1 MKDIFYQFQVPLDQD
16 MTEMLIAWCT
26 DPDGGDV
33 ACSDMVGLMNWME
46 PVSTEIGDR
55 VTERMREP
63 IGLEPSKVV
72 LSDAYR
78 TSSGQ
83 IKATVGSIHTNG

>member
-1 MKDIFYQFQVPLDQD
+1 

-26 DPDGGDV
+26 DPEGGDV

-46 PVSTEIGDR
+46 PVSIEISDR